1 MLWWSRTG
9 WFLILRYRSLNI
21 YHFCMLVPLPGT
33 NSHIS
38 LPENSFSL
46 KIQEQRELL
55 WKALLTVPGVVEA
68 LSALGAH
75 CTFILLDLVPKGQG
89 PNIFIRA
96 SMPGAYIGTKNS
108 RLFFFENWYIWSCC
122 GPSTV
127 SSTLIIC
134 PERMKRGVLTNK
146 KKLSTSP
153 NRGSLMKNCQVFII

>member
-1 MLWWSRTG
+1 
-9 WFLILRYRSLNI
+9 
-21 YHFCMLVPLPGT
+21 MLVPLPGT

-108 RLFFFENWYIWSCC
+108 RLFFFEN
-122 GPSTV
+122 
-127 SSTLIIC
+127 
-134 PERMKRGVLTNK
+134 
-146 KKLSTSP
+146 
-153 NRGSLMKNCQVFII
+153 